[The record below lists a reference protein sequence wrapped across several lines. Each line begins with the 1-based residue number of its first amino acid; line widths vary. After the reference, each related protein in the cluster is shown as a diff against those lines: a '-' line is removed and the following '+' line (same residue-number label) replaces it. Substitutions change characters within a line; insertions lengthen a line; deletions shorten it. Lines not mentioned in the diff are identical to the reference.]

1 MIRTYLRLLTYLRP
15 HLTGFFAAVACMVV
29 LALTTGLYAYLVGP
43 MLEFLV
49 TGGQEGVDAVARLL
63 PSVDLSGL
71 DRQAL
76 LLLMPGII
84 LATGVVKG
92 ASYFGQFYLM
102 GMTGQKVVVDLR
114 RHLFSHL
121 LDLSPAWFTR
131 HHSGDLISRFTNDIA
146 KVETAVTYAV
156 TSIIRDAL
164 QVVVLVGVAFYLD
177 WRLSILAFGVI
188 PVTLFPIVRFARR
201 LRRVTGHS
209 NEVMGRITERIH
221 EAIGGIRTVQAYG
234 REDFER
240 ARFDALNED
249 FVRVMR
255 RSFLVRGLSTPTM
268 EVMAVTGVAVT
279 LWLAS
284 DAIAAGTLDAA
295 KFLSFFATI
304 MLMYQPVKSLGRL
317 GQFVVTGAA
326 SAERIFEVLDAR
338 PEIVEAEDARP
349 VRGLEEALRFEHVGF
364 SYGGA
369 DGPPVLEDVSFEVAR
384 GEVVALVG
392 PSGGGKSTLAALLLR
407 FYDPTEGRITLDGVD
422 LRQVSL
428 KDLRALVAVVSQE
441 TVVFNDT
448 VRANVAYG
456 RPEVSDEAVW
466 EALDRAHARR
476 FVEALD
482 RGLDTPLGERG
493 VTLSGGQ
500 RQRLSIA
507 RAILKDAPLL
517 VLDEATSQ
525 LDAESEAA
533 VQAALAE
540 LMRGR
545 TTLVIAHRLATVQR
559 ADRIL
564 VVDGGRIVEAGTH
577 EVLLAQGGLYSRLHA
592 LQRLGDGARDQAASP
607 GEWMGGPGA

>member
-1 MIRTYLRLLTYLRP
+1 MRTYLRLLGYLRP
-15 HLTGFFAAVACMVV
+15 HLPGFFAAIGCMVV
-29 LALTTGLYAYLVGP
+29 LALTTGVYAYLVGP
-43 MLEFLV
+43 VLEFLV
-49 TGGQEGVDAVARLL
+49 TGGQKGVDAVARLL
-63 PSVDLSGL
+63 PSVDLSQL
-71 DRQAL
+71 DREAVLWVLPAVIL
-76 LLLMPGII
+76 LTGLL
-84 LATGVVKG
+84 KG

-114 RHLFSHL
+114 RHLFAHL
-121 LDLSPAWFTR
+121 LALSPGWFTR

-156 TSIIRDAL
+156 TSILRDAL
-164 QVVVLVGVAFYLD
+164 QVIVLVGVAFYLD

-188 PVTLFPIVRFARR
+188 PLTLFPIVRFARR

-209 NEVMGRITERIH
+209 NEVMGQITERIH
-221 EAIGGIRTVQAYG
+221 EAIGGIRIVQAYG
-234 REDFER
+234 QEAAERE
-240 ARFDALNED
+240 RFDRLNDD

-268 EVMAVTGVAVT
+268 EVMAVTGVALT
-279 LWLAS
+279 LWLAG
-284 DAIAAGTLDAA
+284 DAIARGTLDAA

-326 SAERIFEVLDAR
+326 SAERIFEILDQH
-338 PEIVEAEDARP
+338 PEIHDAP
-349 VRGLEEALRFEHVGF
+349 DAVAAPRFEHGVRFEEVSF
-364 SYGGA
+364 SYQ
-369 DGPPVLEDVSFEVAR
+369 GPEGPKVLDRVSFEIAR

-392 PSGGGKSTLAALLLR
+392 PSGGGKSTLASLLLR
-407 FYDPTEGRITLDGVD
+407 FHDPTEGRVTLDGID
-422 LRQVSL
+422 LRRIRVASL
-428 KDLRALVAVVSQE
+428 RQLLAVVSQD
-441 TVVFNDT
+441 TIVFNDT

-456 RPEVSDEAVW
+456 RPEAPDEAVW
-466 EALDRAHARR
+466 AALERAQARA
-476 FVEALD
+476 FVEALPD
-482 RGLDTPLGERG
+482 GLHTRLGERG

-517 VLDEATSQ
+517 ILDEATSQ

-533 VQAALAE
+533 VQAALTE
-540 LMRGR
+540 LMAGR

-564 VVDGGRIVEAGTH
+564 VVEGGRVVEAGTH
-577 EVLLAQGGLYSRLHA
+577 GELLRLGGLYSRLHA
-592 LQRLGDGARDQAASP
+592 LQRLSGVAPSDLGASLD
-607 GEWMGGPGA
+607 EWKAEPGA